1 MKRFSVFS
9 ALMITCFLLVV
20 SVLQGCKK
28 ENKDVLQLVDFPT
41 GNNTITFTEA
51 WVSVAVH
58 STVKWT
64 VTSNQTTWCQP
75 DISNWEN
82 DGVVVLNCFANLTS
96 GSRTAQILFSGEG
109 VDPIT
114 LTLTQYSGAG
124 LLSSHDWVLVAD
136 SISPA
141 LNGNQNLFDSI
152 PFCSRDDRYQF
163 SANLNGTSGNLHID
177 EGATK
182 CSPTDPQT
190 SCSSP
195 WTCTDFTQTLA
206 IPYCF
211 GNCYIMT
218 LNEETLRIKI
228 TQNIWGTN
236 FQETLV
242 FHHP

>member
-1 MKRFSVFS
+1 MKRFSIFS
-9 ALMITCFLLVV
+9 GLMITCFLLVV

-75 DISNWEN
+75 DISAWEN
-82 DGVVVLNCFANLTS
+82 DGSVVLHCFPNLTS
-96 GSRTAQILFSGEG
+96 GTRTAQILFSGEG

-114 LTLTQYSGAG
+114 FTMTQYSGAG
-124 LLSSHDWVLVAD
+124 LLSSNDWIMVAD
-136 SISPA
+136 SINPP
-141 LNGNQNLFDSI
+141 LNGNRNLYDSI
-152 PFCSRDDRYQF
+152 PLCSRDDLYQF
-163 SANLNGTSGNLHID
+163 SASLNGTSGYFVID
-177 EGATK
+177 EGPTK
-182 CSPTDPQT
+182 CLPTDPQT
-190 SCSSP
+190 VCTSP

-206 IPYCF
+206 ITYCF
-211 GNCYIMT
+211 GNCYIQT
-218 LNEETLRIKI
+218 LDAQTLRFRIAE
-228 TQNIWGTN
+228 NISGTN
-236 FQETLV
+236 YQETFV